1 LGTQR
6 RGKGEQR
13 KAGGVEPRKAV
24 TVEQRKPVNVE
35 PEKKSIPIYPIIAV
49 LSFLGLLDATFLVVE
64 YLVGKTDVCSANGI
78 LDCSKVLSSQ
88 YSKVGQI
95 PLSELGAVAYF
106 TVFSLAVLGSYGYK
120 TAASYLPI
128 LLSGM
133 FLTSLYLFYLQ
144 ASPSKI
150 GAFCLFCLISA
161 GITTLMTAIIWF
173 AKYRRLV

>member
-1 LGTQR
+1 MGTQR

-13 KAGGVEPRKAV
+13 KVVSVEPRKVVNVEPRKAV
-24 TVEQRKPVNVE
+24 TIE
-35 PEKKSIPIYPIIAV
+35 PEKKSAPIYPIIAV
-49 LSFLGLLDATFLVVE
+49 LSFFGLLDATFLVVE
-64 YLVGKTDVCSANGI
+64 YLLGKTDVCSANGI
-78 LDCSKVLSSQ
+78 LDCSKVLSSE
-88 YSKVGQI
+88 YSKVGTI

-106 TVFSLAVLGSYGYK
+106 TVFSLAVLASYGYK

-150 GAFCLFCLISA
+150 AAFCLFCLISA
-161 GITTLMTAIIWF
+161 GITTLMTAVIWI
-173 AKYRRLV
+173 AKFRRWV